1 MLILPTTTLRALSHH
16 GAHYLPLSVRLV
28 GRRAVGTSPRHGAV
42 RVDVVAAGSQSCQFT
57 RRMSS
62 CPTKHLFF
70 VHAPDYVSPG
80 MLDHRFSVRE
90 KHLKGVDGLI
100 ESGFVSACDLRL
112 LWGVPRPIGSL
123 Y

>member
-1 MLILPTTTLRALSHH
+1 MLMLPTTLRALSHH
-16 GAHYLPLSVRLV
+16 GARYLPLSVRLV
-28 GRRAVGTSPRHGAV
+28 GRRTVGIPPHHGAV
-42 RVDVVAAGSQSCQFT
+42 RVGVAAGSQLCQFT
-57 RRMSS
+57 RRMSTS
-62 CPTKHLFF
+62 PTKHLFF

-100 ESGFVSACDLRL
+100 ESGIVSACDVRL